1 MITTLWPVTRLR
13 YGSLVKLL
21 NYWRRMFCQSCWAL
35 FRVLNST
42 NASKRSERLCWNLTE
57 SKPLPH
63 TLILGISETAS
74 CEIILC
80 VESVAMTSKGD
91 SWLIQFDAFF
101 GMERGLGT
109 ESKFLTFSEI
119 KQQYKGVET
128 WREKFLLPG
137 WAGANPKSLS
147 GRWRPA
153 IPVQTAVFYQWS
165 TPRFKITGKDCFG
178 RMVIVKEC
186 VPQPV
191 WRRAAGRAC
200 HIYHRV
206 VECLGISIPVK
217 TRRSKSAQLGAMS
230 TRWK

>member
-1 MITTLWPVTRLR
+1 MGVWW
-13 YGSLVKLL
+13 
-21 NYWRRMFCQSCWAL
+21 NYWIIEEGCFASPVGHCSESWILQMQARDQRGFAETSQSQSLCPTRWYWGFPKQL
-35 FRVLNST
+35 PV
-42 NASKRSERLCWNLTE
+42 RSSYVWN
-57 SKPLPH
+57 PWQWLPR
-63 TLILGISETAS
+63 ETPDWS
-74 CEIILC
+74 
-80 VESVAMTSKGD
+80 
-91 SWLIQFDAFF
+91 QFDAFF

-109 ESKFLTFSEI
+109 ESKFLIFSEI

-217 TRRSKSAQLGAMS
+217 TRRSRPNWGPWAPDESNAS
-230 TRWK
+230 C